1 MSKSTESF
9 YKRLKKQLEI
19 SNKWPSQYKFKF
31 IIKSE
36 KSDENKLVEIFKDLD
51 PKIDVKKSSTNKF
64 KSFTIVIESYSP
76 DQIIEIYKLASEI
89 NGIISL

>member
-19 SNKWPSQYKFKF
+19 SNKWPTQYKFKF

-36 KSDENKLVEIFKDLD
+36 KGDEKKLIEIFKDLN
-51 PKIDVKKSSTNKF
+51 PKIDVKKSSTNIF
-64 KSFTIVIESYSP
+64 KSFSILIESYSP
-76 DQIIEIYKLASEI
+76 DQIIEIYQLASEI
-89 NGIISL
+89 DGIISL

>member
-19 SNKWPSQYKFKF
+19 SNKWPTQYKFKF

-36 KSDENKLVEIFKDLD
+36 KNDEKKLIEIFKDLN
-51 PKIDVKKSSTNKF
+51 PKQF
-64 KSFTIVIESYSP
+64 Q
-76 DQIIEIYKLASEI
+76 DQMKEMEEIIIL
-89 NGIISL
+89 

>member
-19 SNKWPSQYKFKF
+19 SNKWPTQYKFKF

-36 KSDENKLVEIFKDLD
+36 KGDEKKLIKKFL
-51 PKIDVKKSSTNKF
+51 KILIQK
-64 KSFTIVIESYSP
+64 
-76 DQIIEIYKLASEI
+76 
-89 NGIISL
+89 